1 MRNLK
6 RLIPL
11 FVVSFAL
18 CLSAC
23 GGGPTVNNNL
33 PVFSDRDA
41 VSFDRTVYRK
51 NDLTLQMENPHVIY
65 ADQGVGEGYYIMY
78 GDKTEAG
85 AGAISV
91 FRSKNLSDWT
101 AAGVAFAP
109 LRTSW
114 VKNDCSS
121 PMVVFDDAEKL
132 YYMYYSAVGNTTERE
147 ASGIGVA
154 VSASPYGPF
163 TEFEGVDS
171 DGRVIKAEEQTI
183 DINRPLSLPDNV
195 RPQMQDPYLFSAED
209 AMYLYFSDGRD
220 IWVVEMAD
228 YVTPRFS
235 TLKKVTE
242 YAKAEVNG
250 AAFDTDGDDISVSPS
265 VIRLGDKYA
274 LTYSTGKGENYSV
287 CYAYSD
293 SPADGF
299 KKQGVLLE
307 ASYNAGAN
315 GGHSIIEAGGKYAIA
330 YSAADGDR
338 AAGVC
343 FDRVTVSE
351 RLQATATRKLM
362 PALLCD
368 NLAKG
373 AKIAE
378 SDGAGLTAV
387 TDDDPSTSVALTN
400 GSRALTFVFA
410 DYVSLNALFV
420 AADADAIDKIVLRTD
435 KTNLD
440 AFNGYE
446 FDGSVVINGLTLN
459 GGAAF
464 AQFIRLNVK
473 EVRFEFSSGSDC
485 RIADMYLL
493 SSAV

>member
-1 MRNLK
+1 MRSLK
-6 RLIPL
+6 RLIL
-11 FVVSFAL
+11 LIVALSFAL
-18 CLSAC
+18 SLSAC
-23 GGGPTVNNNL
+23 AGGPAVNNNL

-41 VSFDRTVYRK
+41 TNFDRTVYRK

-65 ADQGVGEGYYIMY
+65 ADQGVGEGYYILY

-91 FRSKNLSDWT
+91 FKSKNLSDWT

-114 VKNDCSS
+114 VKGDCFS
-121 PMVVFDDAEKL
+121 PMVIYDDAEKL
-132 YYMYYSAVGNTTERE
+132 YYMYYSALGNTTERQ

-154 VSASPYGPF
+154 VSVSPYGPF

-171 DGRVIKAEEQTI
+171 DGRWIKAEEQTI
-183 DINRPLSLPDNV
+183 DINRPLSLPDNI
-195 RPQMQDPYLFSAED
+195 RPQMRDPYLFTTQD

-228 YVTPRFS
+228 YVTPRFA

-242 YAKAEVNG
+242 YAKTEVNG
-250 AAFDTDGDDISVSPS
+250 AAFDADRDDLSVSPS
-265 VIRLGDKYA
+265 VIRLGNKYA
-274 LTYSTGKGENYSV
+274 LTYSTGKGENHAV

-293 SPADGF
+293 SPAGGF
-299 KKQGVLLE
+299 TKQGALLE
-307 ASYNAGAN
+307 VPYNVGAN
-315 GGHSIIEAGGKYAIA
+315 GGHSIIEEGGKYAIA
-330 YSAADGDR
+330 YSAADEDR
-338 AAGVC
+338 AGVC
-343 FDRVTVSE
+343 FDRVTAAE
-351 RLQATATRKLM
+351 RLQATATRSLM

-368 NLAKG
+368 NLAKS
-373 AKIAE
+373 AKVAE
-378 SDGAGLTAV
+378 SDGVGFAALT
-387 TDDDPSTSVALTN
+387 DNDPSTSVSLASD
-400 GSRALTFVFA
+400 SRTVTFVFA

-420 AADADAIDKIVLRTD
+420 EADAGMIDKIVLRTD

-440 AFNGYE
+440 AFNGYA
-446 FDGSVVINGLTLN
+446 FDGTVVINGPAFN

-464 AQFIRLNVK
+464 AQFVRLNVR
-473 EVRFEFSSGSDC
+473 EVRFEFSSESQC
-485 RIADMYLL
+485 RIADIYLL